1 MQVEA
6 TKEELIK
13 KVLSGM
19 AIVAALRLAGSVAL
33 AQDLA
38 NGEKTLK
45 ATCAGHGASA
55 EGKPAMKASAIRG
68 KSADDI

>member
-6 TKEELIK
+6 TKEEVIK

-19 AIVAALRLAGSVAL
+19 AIVAALCFAGSVAL

-45 ATCAGHGASA
+45 AKCAGHGR
-55 EGKPAMKASAIRG
+55 ER
-68 KSADDI
+68 

>member
-1 MQVEA
+1 MISGTERAPLPRFVQVEA
-6 TKEELIK
+6 TKEEVIK

-45 ATCAGHGASA
+45 AKCAGHGR
-55 EGKPAMKASAIRG
+55 ER
-68 KSADDI
+68 